1 MGHRNPQ
8 GLDYS
13 KKFDYVIS
21 SEHGPAG
28 GDEVNL
34 NINPEKV
41 KNFGWPISSY
51 GNHYD
56 IDAAATDSHNGDPD
70 RFIRAAPLYKNHS
83 VRAVLIKGN
92 GKHFQAGADLQWLK
106 EIGNLSQKENIEVSR
121 KTASAI
127 QGLTKF
133 PKPTIA
139 LIHGGCFGGGTGIA
153 AATDIVIASEDAI
166 FSISEAKW
174 GVMAGI
180 IIPHLNASI
189 GVRNVRRYALTCERF
204 NASQAKEMGL
214 VHQVCR
220 TGDLEN
226 AVKPVIEDLL
236 MCAPDALEATK
247 RRTLIESG
255 LMLSDEKFD
264 ELVFEHSQKRMTDE
278 AKEGLNSFLEK
289 RTASWYQN

>member
-1 MGHRNPQ
+1 MSSNIVITKVYERGIAEVILNRPERNNAYNSDMIIE
-8 GLDYS
+8 LIKS
-13 KKFDYVIS
+13 F
-21 SEHGPAG
+21 EA
-28 GDEVNL
+28 
-34 NINPEKV
+34 
-41 KNFGWPISSY
+41 
-51 GNHYD
+51 
-56 IDAAATDSHNGDPD
+56 
-70 RFIRAAPLYKNHS
+70 LYKNNS
-83 VRAVLIKGN
+83 VRVVLIKGN

-106 EIGNLSQKENIEVSR
+106 EIGNLSQKDNIEVSK

-127 QGLTKF
+127 KGLTEF

-153 AATDIVIASEDAI
+153 AAADIVIASEDAV
-166 FSISEAKW
+166 FSISEARW

-189 GVRNVRRYALTCERF
+189 GVRNVKRYALSCERF

-214 VHQVCR
+214 VHRVCK
-220 TGDLEN
+220 TGELES
-226 AVKPVIEDLL
+226 AVKPVVEDLL

-255 LMLSDEKFD
+255 LMLSDKKFD
-264 ELVFEHSQKRMTDE
+264 ELVFEHSQKRMSNE

>member
-1 MGHRNPQ
+1 MSSNIVITKVNERGIAEVILNRPERNNAYNSDMIIE
-8 GLDYS
+8 LIKS
-13 KKFDYVIS
+13 F
-21 SEHGPAG
+21 EA
-28 GDEVNL
+28 
-34 NINPEKV
+34 
-41 KNFGWPISSY
+41 
-51 GNHYD
+51 
-56 IDAAATDSHNGDPD
+56 
-70 RFIRAAPLYKNHS
+70 LYKNNS
-83 VRAVLIKGN
+83 VRVVLIKGN
-92 GKHFQAGADLQWLK
+92 GKNFQAGADLQWLK
-106 EIGNLSQKENIEVSR
+106 EIGNLSQKDNIEVSK

-127 QGLTKF
+127 KGLTEF

-153 AATDIVIASEDAI
+153 AAADIVIASEDAV
-166 FSISEAKW
+166 FSISEARW

-189 GVRNVRRYALTCERF
+189 GVRNVKRYALSCERF

-214 VHQVCR
+214 VHRVCK
-220 TGDLEN
+220 TGELES
-226 AVKPVIEDLL
+226 AVKPVVEDLL

-255 LMLSDEKFD
+255 LMLSDKKFD
-264 ELVFEHSQKRMTDE
+264 ELVFEHSQKRMSNE